1 MSDSNRIEN
10 LRDFTLERNLDTIAL
25 KFKEE
30 SFTYGDL
37 ELMSRHMS
45 TWFTAM
51 ELKGEPIAFMMPNG
65 FDLMVTY
72 LACFKSGAVAMPLS
86 RTLGPGELRN
96 ILIESGAKC
105 LIIELDK
112 LSLLE
117 EIDLKKTS
125 VQTVYVNGVVPREG
139 YNNFYTLLG
148 PAGEYNETQV
158 SENDPAVVFYTPSA
172 NGGFNGVTH
181 TYSSMAGIF
190 ESTSAALENVTENDR
205 ILVLDPQINISGFLE
220 TFTGLNYGAT
230 IFVHERYK
238 VEDTIPA
245 LVNERPTLMITHIRV
260 YEKILDSGMTEKDTF
275 GTLRGI
281 YTGGKSI
288 STELQKKFYDHT
300 GQIIQLGY
308 GMTEAIW
315 LTINRELSSEGA
327 SSIGKAIPGVNIRI
341 IGVDGTNVS
350 VGEVGEICVS
360 GEMVTPGYWN
370 NKQLTS
376 EKLQHGWFITGDL
389 GYADSEG
396 NIVIVQN

>member
-1 MSDSNRIEN
+1 MSNPNRTEN
-10 LRDFTLERNLDTIAL
+10 LRDFTLERNLDSIAL

-30 SFTYGDL
+30 TFTYGDL
-37 ELMSRHMS
+37 ELLSRHMS

-65 FDLMVTY
+65 FDLMITY

-86 RTLGPGELRN
+86 RRFGPGELRN

-125 VQTVYVNGVVPREG
+125 VQTVYVNGVVPRKG

-148 PAGEYNETQV
+148 PTGQYDKTQV
-158 SENDPAVVFYTPSA
+158 HENDPAVVFYNPTVD
-172 NGGFNGVTH
+172 GGYNGVTH
-181 TYSSMAGIF
+181 TYSTMAGIF
-190 ESTSAALENVTENDR
+190 ESTSAAVENVDENDK

-230 IFVHERYK
+230 ILLHEGYR

-245 LVNERPTLMITHIRV
+245 LVNERPTLIITHVGV
-260 YEKILDSGMTEKDTF
+260 YEKLLDSGMTKKDTF
-275 GTLRGI
+275 GSLRGI
-281 YTGGKSI
+281 YTGGKAI
-288 STELQKKFYDHT
+288 SPDLQKKLYDHS
-300 GQIIQLGY
+300 GLVLQLGY

-315 LTINRELSSEGA
+315 LTVNRELNSGGQ
-327 SSIGKAIPGVNIRI
+327 SSIGRPVPGVNIMI
-341 IGVDGTNVS
+341 IGSDGRNVS
-350 VGEVGEICVS
+350 EGEVGEICVA
-360 GEMVTPGYWN
+360 GNMVTPGYWN
-370 NKQLTS
+370 NEKVTS
-376 EKLQHGWFITGDL
+376 EKLQAGWYLTGDL
-389 GYADSEG
+389 GCVDSNG